1 MKPRRVGSGWRL
13 WPARAQVRHEPVG
26 VVGVMSPWNYPVNL
40 ALIPLATA
48 IAAGNHAYLK
58 PSEHTP
64 RTSAWLRELLADV
77 FPPDRVAVA
86 IGDATLGAAF
96 SALPFDPLVF
106 TGSTAVGRKVMA
118 AAPTNHPHLTLNLD
132 GKSPAN
138 VAADFTIEQTAT
150 RLATRQ
156 WINTR
161 QPCIP
166 PDNILAAPAHP

>member
-77 FPPDRVAVA
+77 FPADRVAVA
-86 IGDATLGAAF
+86 LGDAPLGDRKRAGEGKR
-96 SALPFDPLVF
+96 
-106 TGSTAVGRKVMA
+106 GSVRVDLGGGR
-118 AAPTNHPHLTLNLD
+118 
-132 GKSPAN
+132 
-138 VAADFTIEQTAT
+138 TIKKKKKT
-150 RLATRQ
+150 
-156 WINTR
+156 
-161 QPCIP
+161 
-166 PDNILAAPAHP
+166 